1 MNPRQFRRATSAAC
15 AFMAAIIL
23 CPAALA
29 GDEGAAKAGAAP
41 AATGTAPVTV
51 EDQLRRQSEVLERLE
66 RLVVAQQERIAKLEE
81 QIAGRPA
88 ESVASG
94 ATVSAVSGS
103 ADATTAHG
111 AAAPTTADANA
122 AGSDDDAVAKRV
134 DEIEKRLGNIK
145 FSGDVRFR
153 YEGFYNQGFDLPA
166 DVSARNRYRVRVR
179 AGITGKIDNHFDWG
193 IRLASG
199 SFTDPISTNQ
209 TLTDFYERKPI
220 AIDRAF
226 LHFTTDSK
234 PVNLDI
240 YAGKFEPT
248 WKKTAFTFDNDL
260 QVEGLS
266 ERLKLKVS
274 DEAPLRSVTL
284 TAWQLPYRERS
295 VGADAF
301 IFGGQILT
309 DWTWSENWSSTLS
322 GTFHDFEQ
330 INVVP
335 PAVAG
340 SSTSVNGVLDYGT
353 TNTVVRNPFTDALEY
368 RSDFRVINVL
378 GELTYK
384 GIHPRFPL
392 LFSVEWLH
400 NTSAFNNEKDG
411 GHAYVIL
418 GQRKQQGD
426 WYFDYGFMKAE
437 REVFPS
443 VFMESD
449 VLQTNSVNHWAT
461 AAYMIRKNI
470 ELSGRYF
477 FERRLQTL
485 APENRWLNRF
495 QLDMVYSF

>member
-1 MNPRQFRRATSAAC
+1 MNPRYDRAPAVLASVLLAILSIC
-15 AFMAAIIL
+15 PPAF
-23 CPAALA
+23 A
-29 GDEGAAKAGAAP
+29 GDEGTGKPAP
-41 AATGTAPVTV
+41 AAVGSTPATV

-66 RLVVAQQERIAKLEE
+66 RLVLAQQERIAKLEAE
-81 QIAGRPA
+81 VSTHPA
-88 ESVASG
+88 SSNEARVA
-94 ATVSAVSGS
+94 TS
-103 ADATTAHG
+103 ADAIAPG
-111 AAAPTTADANA
+111 IADSSKPAVAAPTA
-122 AGSDDDAVAKRV
+122 DDDSVAKRI
-134 DEIEKRLGNIK
+134 DEIEKRFGNIK
-145 FSGDVRFR
+145 FSGDIRFR
-153 YEGFYNQGFDLPA
+153 YEGFYNQGFDLPV
-166 DVSARNRYRVRVR
+166 DVDSRNRQRIRVR

-193 IRLASG
+193 IRFASG
-199 SFTDPISTNQ
+199 TFTDATSTNQ

-220 AIDRAF
+220 TIDRAF
-226 LHFTTDSK
+226 LHFTSDSK
-234 PVNLDI
+234 PANFEV

-266 ERLKLKVS
+266 ERLKVKVS
-274 DEAPLRSVTL
+274 DESPLRSITL

-295 VGADAF
+295 VGADAY
-301 IFGGQILT
+301 IFGGQIQT
-309 DWTWSENWSSTLS
+309 DWTWSKNWSSTLS

-335 PAVAG
+335 PALNG
-340 SSTSVNGVLDYGT
+340 SSTSVNGVLEAGT
-353 TNTVVRNPFTDALEY
+353 TNTIIRNPFTDALEF
-368 RSDFRVINVL
+368 RSEFRVINVL

-384 GIHPRFPL
+384 GIHERFPL
-392 LFSVEWLH
+392 LFSFEWLH
-400 NTSAFNNEKDG
+400 NTSAFNSEKDG

-426 WYFDYGFMKAE
+426 WYFDYAFWKAE

-449 VLQTNSVNHWAT
+449 VLATNSVNHWAT

-477 FERRLQTL
+477 FERRLKTSS
-485 APENRWLNRF
+485 PENRWLNRF

>member
-1 MNPRQFRRATSAAC
+1 MNPRQTRSMSSAAC
-15 AFMAAIIL
+15 AFLAAMFL
-23 CPAALA
+23 CPVAFA
-29 GDEGAAKAGAAP
+29 GDEGTGKPVPTP
-41 AATGTAPVTV
+41 AASGTAAATV
-51 EDQLRRQSEVLERLE
+51 EDQLRRQTELLERLE
-66 RLVVAQQERIAKLEE
+66 RLVVAQQERIDRLEAE
-81 QIAGRPA
+81 MEGRTA
-88 ESVASG
+88 ESVTASG
-94 ATVSAVSGS
+94 PASPGAISTPVSASIESSS
-103 ADATTAHG
+103 AGVPATS
-111 AAAPTTADANA
+111 P
-122 AGSDDDAVAKRV
+122 DDDALSKRLEEV
-134 DEIEKRLGNIK
+134 EKRFGNIK
-145 FSGDVRFR
+145 FSGDIRFR
-153 YEGFYNQGFDLPA
+153 YEGFYNLGFDLPV
-166 DVSARNRYRVRVR
+166 DVNARNRYRVRVR

-193 IRLASG
+193 LRLTTG
-199 SFTDPISTNQ
+199 SFTDPISSNQ
-209 TLTDFYERKPI
+209 SLTDFYERKPI
-220 AIDRAF
+220 AVDRAF

-240 YAGKFEPT
+240 HAGKFEPT

-266 ERLKLKVS
+266 ERLKFKVS
-274 DEAPLRSVTL
+274 DDDPLRSVTL

-309 DWTWSENWSSTLS
+309 DWTWSKNWSSTLS

-330 INVVP
+330 INVIP
-335 PAVAG
+335 PALGG
-340 SSTSVNGVLDYGT
+340 SPTVVNSVIEYGT
-353 TNTVVRNPFTDALEY
+353 TNTVVRNPFTDVLEY

-392 LFSVEWLH
+392 LFSVEWLR

-485 APENRWLNRF
+485 SPENRWLNRF